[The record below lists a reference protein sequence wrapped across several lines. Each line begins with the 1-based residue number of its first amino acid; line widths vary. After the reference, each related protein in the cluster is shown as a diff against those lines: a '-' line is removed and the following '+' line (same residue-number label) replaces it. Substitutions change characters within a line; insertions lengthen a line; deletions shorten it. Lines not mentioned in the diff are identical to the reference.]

1 MRNMVF
7 AALVCGAALV
17 LSACGEQENAE
28 QPNTTVKKTENKT
41 VKKTV
46 KETAKAVDKTADY
59 ATGRTQL
66 QQKKKLENKLN
77 GIQKNQQNQLNDALK
92 D

>member
-7 AALVCGAALV
+7 TALVCGAALV
-17 LSACGEQENAE
+17 LSACGEQENTE
-28 QPNTTVKKTENKT
+28 QPKTTVKT
-41 VKKTV
+41 TV

-77 GIQKNQQNQLNDALK
+77 AIQKNQQNQLNDALK